1 MDSSTKIVYKDLKFL
16 FHVEC
21 LNLITSY
28 NIFLSD
34 SIDELIGPPYIII
47 VAPPLG
53 GPKLSKF
60 FVSLTILFTFVVLTL
75 LLIRLAYS
83 MC

>member
-1 MDSSTKIVYKDLKFL
+1 MDSSTKIIYKDLKSL

-21 LNLITSY
+21 LNLIILY

-47 VAPPLG
+47 LAPPLPMSQPVQIR
-53 GPKLSKF
+53 GP
-60 FVSLTILFTFVVLTL
+60 
-75 LLIRLAYS
+75 
-83 MC
+83 